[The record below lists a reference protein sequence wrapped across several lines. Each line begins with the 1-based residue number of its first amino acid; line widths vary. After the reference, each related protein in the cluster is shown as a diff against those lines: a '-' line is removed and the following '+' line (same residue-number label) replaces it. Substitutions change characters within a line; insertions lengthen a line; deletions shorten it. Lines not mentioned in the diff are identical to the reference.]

1 MKRKTKGFTLI
12 ELLVV
17 IAIIALLMGLLL
29 PALAKALDNART
41 RKDQGQLK
49 GLVAAFGI
57 FAEADQNERFPIPGW
72 INRDSTRVGGG
83 SATTSY
89 IGVQGGN
96 VQVDGKGPMD
106 PSANLTG
113 WLHSAMIGDNF
124 YDPTILVSANENN
137 PMVVAK
143 GDQGANAAEVAYD
156 YSMVDPANDTYW
168 DIIFSGDIEG
178 EGRAEGDNVTGGGQE
193 EVCHTS
199 YANLAL
205 CGQRLKSLWTNGDHT
220 NIILSSRGPEIVA
233 AGDMNSENYSDSPT
247 LELYGPVKKW
257 EGIYASADGS
267 SHYAK
272 SMWFEDVKYMPKDDL
287 ADIADNSF
295 QADFTDYDHDSGDN
309 LGNPTSPAAASGDVW
324 MVLNVES
331 TKTDVTPTY
340 DILYGN

>member
-49 GLVAAFGI
+49 GLVASFGI
-57 FAEADQNERFPIPGW
+57 YAEADQNERFPIPGW
-72 INRDSTRVGGG
+72 INRDATRVGGG
-83 SATTSY
+83 SNTTSY
-89 IGVQGGN
+89 IGVQGN
-96 VQVDGKGPMD
+96 NIQVDGKGPMD
-106 PSANLTG
+106 PTVNLTG
-113 WLHSAMIGDNF
+113 WLHSAMIGDNY

-143 GDQGANAAEVAYD
+143 GDQGSNAHEIAYD
-156 YSMVDPANDTYW
+156 YSMVDPASDSYW
-168 DIIFSGDIEG
+168 DTLFSSDIEG
-178 EGRAEGDNVTGGGQE
+178 EGRAEGNVTGGGQT

-205 CGQRLKSLWTNGDHT
+205 CGQRIKSLWTNGDHT
-220 NIILSSRGPEIVA
+220 NIILSSRGPEIVDA
-233 AGDMNSENYSDSPT
+233 ADMYGDNYTKSPT
-247 LELYGPVKKW
+247 LELYGPTKKW
-257 EGIYASADGS
+257 EGVYTSADGS

-295 QADFTDYDHDSGDN
+295 QADFTDYLPDSGDS
-309 LGNPTSPAAASGDVW
+309 LGNAGGPSGDVW

-331 TKTDVTPTY
+331 TKSDVTPTF
-340 DILYGN
+340 DILYP